1 MGYACLC
8 IQTAGDHLFWEQGM
22 LGKKRSQGSKVKNS
36 GWGCRGY
43 VYVCTPRFIL
53 THWGALE
60 QFILGEVFA
69 EDKATISTNRPGLL
83 HFHHELMVLHTP
95 L

>member
-1 MGYACLC
+1 MPVCASRQLETIFSGNRVC
-8 IQTAGDHLFWEQGM
+8 WERKESGIKGQEFRLGM
-22 LGKKRSQGSKVKNS
+22 QR
-36 GWGCRGY
+36 
-43 VYVCTPRFIL
+43 VCVCVHTQVL

-83 HFHHELMVLHTP
+83 YFHHELMVFHTP